1 MKVLLIIA
9 AVIALIL
16 MIPLK
21 ARVIYDGELTI
32 RASVCGVKITVLPKK
47 KKPVRLSDWTK
58 KAVLKREEKEKRK
71 AEKKRLSDERKKA
84 RADAKKKKEEKEEK
98 PSIDAGEG
106 HKKPGRGF
114 GFYMKFVRVGVRVVK
129 KLIKKLRRNI
139 DIDIYRL
146 WIKVASA
153 DAESTARTYGIISGG
168 VCHALAFLGEKGHV
182 RYHAPK
188 GYDAVY
194 VEADFTAEKLD
205 FIVDVEIGSH
215 IGRLLGIVNGVIG
228 SAIAGLIKEFL
239 FSKEK

>member
-1 MKVLLIIA
+1 MSKQV
-9 AVIALIL
+9 
-16 MIPLK
+16 
-21 ARVIYDGELTI
+21 VIYCASSATIDPAFNEAARELV
-32 RASVCGVKITVLPKK
+32 RALH
-47 KKPVRLSDWTK
+47 
-58 KAVLKREEKEKRK
+58 
-71 AEKKRLSDERKKA
+71 ER
-84 RADAKKKKEEKEEK
+84 
-98 PSIDAGEG
+98 G
-106 HKKPGRGF
+106 
-114 GFYMKFVRVGVRVVK
+114 
-129 KLIKKLRRNI
+129 
-139 DIDIYRL
+139 
-146 WIKVASA
+146 
-153 DAESTARTYGIISGG
+153 YGIISGG